1 MITKT
6 DTFQKNTCRYCKKT
20 ITCRLYKV
28 TAKKGKNKK
37 LVTWGTWI
45 CTECEQLR
53 EIPNYENTK

>member
-53 EIPNYENTK
+53 EIPN